1 MPRDVEVCVGL
12 LSKQE
17 VGTQADTGLG
27 VGDTFW
33 KPVGGPIRVN
43 CQPGP
48 ASMCRR
54 AVTRDGRA
62 PSRMWPPDPRCLTL
76 CHSAHAVLRCLALS
90 FLVLRRPLM
99 PRAVLPTFWATGL
112 VVSAGPA
119 GDAPPPPQARP
130 QRLRSPPRGALGPPT
145 RPADRGRENPP
156 QGCKRR
162 KPRARHGAAFGSGR
176 NRGRGRA
183 ACTIQR
189 KIQGKECPEPG
200 SGLPDSAEQGR
211 PGRSRPKTR
220 PSGDKDCFPG
230 EGPSDASGPHAST
243 LTAHRP
249 FKRLEAGIGC
259 AAEVGR

>member
-1 MPRDVEVCVGL
+1 MGL

-27 VGDTFW
+27 VGGTFW

-54 AVTRDGRA
+54 AVMRDGRA

-99 PRAVLPTFWATGL
+99 PRAVLPTSWAAGL

-119 GDAPPPPQARP
+119 GDAPPASPGRPAEGPLASPRCPRPTHAARRQRKRKPSPRMQTTETPCEAWRRLWFGQEPRPRPGGLHYSEEDSGEGVPRAGQRPPGFGRAGTPGPQQAKNTSLGR
-130 QRLRSPPRGALGPPT
+130 QRLLPWRGAIRRQWTPREHL
-145 RPADRGRENPP
+145 DRTSP
-156 QGCKRR
+156 
-162 KPRARHGAAFGSGR
+162 
-176 NRGRGRA
+176 
-183 ACTIQR
+183 
-189 KIQGKECPEPG
+189 
-200 SGLPDSAEQGR
+200 L
-211 PGRSRPKTR
+211 
-220 PSGDKDCFPG
+220 
-230 EGPSDASGPHAST
+230 
-243 LTAHRP
+243 
-249 FKRLEAGIGC
+249 
-259 AAEVGR
+259 